1 MTKLCNK
8 IITLKDRRTSM
19 RLCLKE
25 WSALEDVCLNEKI
38 SRNILISLIEDN
50 KNPLLGLTYATRLF
64 LLLYYR
70 TKIFNP
76 KETLENIMHE
86 IA

>member
-1 MTKLCNK
+1 
-8 IITLKDRRTSM
+8 M